1 MALTYLQLNEAIQNY
16 TEVNEPTFV
25 DNIPN
30 FVQNTETLINNTVQL
45 PAFRK
50 NVTGQTTPN
59 FPYVDLPSDFLSIFS
74 IAVASYAQD
83 GITIVGPYVYLLQK
97 DVNYIREAYPYPA
110 TPPTSATGQP
120 KYYSIF
126 SNEAFLMGPTPDI
139 CYPLEMHYYA
149 YPPSI
154 TVAGTSW
161 LGDNYPSVLL
171 WGSLVEAAIYL
182 KGEADMIQNYQNK
195 YNEAMA
201 PLKQLADGKD
211 REDNFRTVQVRQG
224 VQ

>member
-1 MALTYLQLNEAIQNY
+1 MALTYAQLQTAIEQY
-16 TEVNEPTFV
+16 TEVTESTFI

-50 NVTGQTTPN
+50 NVTGETTIS
-59 FPYVDLPSDFLSIFS
+59 FPYIDIPSDFLSVFS
-74 IAVASYAQD
+74 LAVTGYDTA
-83 GITIVGPYVYLLQK
+83 GTITNLPYDYLLQK
-97 DVNYIREAYPYPA
+97 DVNYVREAYP
-110 TPPTSATGQP
+110 TSSTTGQP

-126 SNEAFLMGPTPDI
+126 SNSAMLLGPTPDK
-139 CYPLEMHYYA
+139 CYTLEMHYYA

-161 LGDNYPSVLL
+161 LGDNFPSVLL
-171 WGSLVEAAIYL
+171 WGSLVEAYVYL
-182 KGEADMIQNYQNK
+182 KGEPDMIQTYQQK
-195 YNEAMA
+195 FQEAMGL
-201 PLKQLADGKD
+201 LKQLGDGKD
-211 REDNFRTVQVRQG
+211 RQDNFRVTQVRDQ